1 MGIEGLTTYK
11 YKLRGNGHIVAEYIS
26 GVRHFNHKPLG

>member
-11 YKLRGNGHIVAEYIS
+11 YKLRGS
-26 GVRHFNHKPLG
+26 GQVVSDYTSGARHFTHKAL